1 MKEQRILKNNFLMK
15 VTQLEKVEDENG
27 KQNLKVTDSKWVKCN
42 AKDFEESVY
51 FDRAAGI
58 EHKVQVVTQA
68 PEKFQFNTVYISADG
83 KQAYTY
89 ILKEDEDETV
99 CSN

>member
-1 MKEQRILKNNFLMK
+1 MK

-58 EHKVQVVTQA
+58 EHKV
-68 PEKFQFNTVYISADG
+68 
-83 KQAYTY
+83 
-89 ILKEDEDETV
+89 
-99 CSN
+99 